1 MSKSQRLLSLDV
13 LRGLTVAGMILV
25 NNGYGESFEML
36 RHSRWNGMTPC
47 DLVFPF
53 FLFIVGI
60 ACYLSLSKN
69 NFTPTPQVLRRV
81 VKRTILLFAI
91 GLAINWFDHA
101 IEGDLLCFGHLRIW
115 AVMQRIALC
124 YFFASLFALYA
135 NHRYTIP
142 AIIFLLAAYTL
153 LLIIGD
159 GYAEDASTN
168 ILAQADLQLF
178 GYDHLYHKSPVDP
191 EGLLGTISGVA
202 HVLIGFYCGQ
212 LIKQNETI
220 EQKALAVFAV
230 GTVCVIAGYLLT
242 YGLPLNKRIWSPSY
256 VLVTCGLAALLQ
268 ALLIKREAKAPLS
281 SPERG
286 EAPLSSP
293 EGDTNAGKP
302 CNKSNEAPSGAVGG
316 GEAPLS
322 SPERGEAPLSSPEGD
337 TNASKPCNKSNEA
350 PSGAV
355 GGACSG
361 AVGGAGALGR
371 AFVVFGV
378 NALALYV
385 ASELLAILFGH
396 FGISDAIYNVLH
408 SVIPWD
414 KWASLAYALTF
425 VAINYAIGYGLWKR
439 KIFIKL

>member
-1 MSKSQRLLSLDV
+1 MAKSQRLLSLDV

-36 RHSRWNGMTPC
+36 GHSKWNGMTPC

-53 FLFIVGI
+53 FLFIMGI
-60 ACYLSLSKN
+60 SCYLSLSKN
-69 NFTPTPQVLRRV
+69 SFTPTAPVLHRV

-91 GLAINWFDHA
+91 GLFINWFDNA

-124 YFFASLFALYA
+124 YFFVSLFALYA

-142 AIIFLLAAYTL
+142 AIVVLLAVYTL
-153 LLIIGD
+153 LLTVGN

-168 ILAQADLQLF
+168 ILAQVDLKLF

-191 EGLLGTISGVA
+191 EGLLGTISSVA
-202 HVLIGFYCGQ
+202 HVLIGFYCGK
-212 LIKQNETI
+212 LIKQKETI
-220 EQKALAVFAV
+220 EQKALAVFV
-230 GTVCVIAGYLLT
+230 IGTVCVIAGYLLT

-268 ALLIKREAKAPLS
+268 ALLING
-281 SPERG
+281 ERNG
-286 EAPLSSP
+286 NS
-293 EGDTNAGKP
+293 DKWT
-302 CNKSNEAPSGAVGG
+302 VF
-316 GEAPLS
+316 
-322 SPERGEAPLSSPEGD
+322 R
-337 TNASKPCNKSNEA
+337 
-350 PSGAV
+350 
-355 GGACSG
+355 
-361 AVGGAGALGR
+361 
-371 AFVVFGV
+371 VFGV

-396 FGISDAIYNVLH
+396 FGISAAIYDALH
-408 SVIPWD
+408 AIIPSL

-425 VAINYAIGYGLWKR
+425 VAINYAIGYVLWRK